1 MHKLLLIAV
10 LCLPE
15 AARSFAVGGRAALV
29 GRRQP
34 TTAPH
39 TLITMG
45 SDKEFEE
52 WARQKKIASGVD
64 PDEDF
69 GASRRF
75 SQTLLAGGGVI
86 AVVVP
91 TLLAIWAYNEGYLT
105 PQ

>member
-1 MHKLLLIAV
+1 MHKLLLVAV

-15 AARSFAVGGRAALV
+15 AAQSFALGSRAALV
-29 GRRQP
+29 PQRQP
-34 TTAPH
+34 TLSQR
-39 TLITMG
+39 LITMG

-86 AVVVP
+86 AVLVP
-91 TLLAIWAYNEGYLT
+91 TLLGIWAYNEGYLT